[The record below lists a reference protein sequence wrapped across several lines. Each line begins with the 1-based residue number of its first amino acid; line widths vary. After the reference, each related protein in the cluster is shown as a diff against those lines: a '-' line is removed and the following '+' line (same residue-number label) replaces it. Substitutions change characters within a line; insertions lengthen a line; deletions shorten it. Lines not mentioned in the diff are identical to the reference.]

1 MDSRRDF
8 LKKGI
13 LFALGSVALRNVSFA
28 DESNVIDFKDY
39 PKMVKYPGKTSLIM
53 HSDRPP
59 LLETPRSYFASAV
72 TPNEAFF
79 VRWHLANI
87 PTEVNLKE
95 WRLNIT

>member
-1 MDSRRDF
+1 
-8 LKKGI
+8 
-13 LFALGSVALRNVSFA
+13 
-28 DESNVIDFKDY
+28 
-39 PKMVKYPGKTSLIM
+39 M

-79 VRWHLANI
+79 VRCHLANI

-95 WRLNIT
+95 WRLNITGHLRGLSVSGVRHGAYSLRIHTLKRF